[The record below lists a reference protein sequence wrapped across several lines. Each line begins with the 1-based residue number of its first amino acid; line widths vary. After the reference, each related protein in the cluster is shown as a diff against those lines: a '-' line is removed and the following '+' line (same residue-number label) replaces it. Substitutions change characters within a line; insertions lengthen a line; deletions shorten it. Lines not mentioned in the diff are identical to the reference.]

1 MQRETIPGEVFE
13 EQWRLLNEHK
23 LSSIRG
29 GPDVQIEM
37 VKSQQSSSHL
47 NESPDNL
54 GPEHFSD
61 DHKDKVPSAGMAK
74 EDAESG

>member
-1 MQRETIPGEVFE
+1 MSGTIPRP
-13 EQWRLLNEHK
+13 EQALHL
-23 LSSIRG
+23 
-29 GPDVQIEM
+29 QM
-37 VKSQQSSSHL
+37 MMSQQSSSHL

-61 DHKDKVPSAGMAK
+61 DHRDKMASTAGGMLAK